1 MAITE
6 RDLELYAARVR
17 WHFPPELRDTAF
29 NLAYSLA
36 CRVGPKVKGLRP
48 ETPLDEII
56 YWLGPLYV
64 QGKDSLDNVE
74 KIIAME
80 VDLGSA
86 FVLPDELASRADT
99 VTFLELVRHVAR
111 KEGLTMRS
119 SGRSQ
124 GSRR

>member
-1 MAITE
+1 
-6 RDLELYAARVR
+6 
-17 WHFPPELRDTAF
+17 
-29 NLAYSLA
+29 
-36 CRVGPKVKGLRP
+36 VKGLRP

-64 QGKDSLDNVE
+64 QGKDSLDKVE
-74 KIIAME
+74 KFIAME

-86 FVLPDELASRADT
+86 FVLPDELASRAGT
-99 VTFLELVRHVAR
+99 VTFLELVRHVAH